1 MISYRKRVGGIIMAT
16 GISPDKH
23 FYDRRELFKMG
34 YSYYKINKLVSQGQL
49 NKLTNNTYENGEY
62 TGEHSDFAIVSAYA
76 PKSVFCMM
84 TSARFYGLTTFLPD
98 RVDIAI
104 ERSMKIST
112 LPDWPD
118 THVWYFPDSRFNT
131 GVTSISDETGT
142 YRMYDIEKTVVDIL
156 YYRNKI
162 GIEET
167 REVLKNYLGKED
179 RDLIKLRKYANDLGC
194 GKILGTYLEVLL

>member
-1 MISYRKRVGGIIMAT
+1 MT
-16 GISPDKH
+16 TDLSPDKR
-23 FYDRRELFKMG
+23 FYNRKELFKMG
-34 YSYYKINKLVSQGQL
+34 YSYYKINQLVSEGRL
-49 NKLTNNTYENGEY
+49 NKLTNSTYENETY
-62 TGEHSDFAIVSAYA
+62 TGEDSDFAIVSAFA
-76 PKSVFCMM
+76 PQSVFCMM

-118 THVWYFPDSRFNT
+118 THVWYFPESRYNT
-131 GVTSISDETGT
+131 GLTSITDASGT
-142 YRMYDIEKTVVDIL
+142 YRIYDVEKTVVDIL

-167 REVLKNYLGKED
+167 KEVLKNYLGKED
-179 RDLIKLRKYANDLGC
+179 RDLIKLRRYADDLGC